1 MAKTLI
7 SIQAAVCTALL
18 QRQHPIGFWQQSPN
32 DNRLIPYF
40 NHFGA
45 NALVVSAGQLADQAA
60 QKAMLTAVDKWLF
73 WYLSH
78 MQDDGTVHDY
88 RITDGVP
95 EDTGNCDSTDSYAAL
110 FLVVLWNRLYVG
122 GIPEK
127 IAAWLPAINA
137 AVRAME
143 LTEDPADGLTYAKP
157 GWPKKYLM
165 DNAEVML
172 GHRAAAKL
180 YAWAGNGEKA
190 ASALQKAAQISQ
202 VLETQF
208 WLPQV
213 QYYAWAK
220 DKTGAIDA
228 GMSKWYPDVLANILY
243 LAIGGDAADQRHQGL
258 MDRLAAAFMSDGR
271 DAELTGSIRV
281 EHLLWWMQAALK
293 LGRAE
298 FALELWKRAELPD
311 PAGLPMSVLGHV
323 GRTAK
328 VLQEPEHS
336 DWLLGR

>member
-122 GIPEK
+122 ASLKRSP
-127 IAAWLPAINA
+127 
-137 AVRAME
+137 
-143 LTEDPADGLTYAKP
+143 P
-157 GWPKKYLM
+157 GCRLSTRLSGQW
-165 DNAEVML
+165 N
-172 GHRAAAKL
+172 
-180 YAWAGNGEKA
+180 
-190 ASALQKAAQISQ
+190 LQKTLQ
-202 VLETQF
+202 
-208 WLPQV
+208 
-213 QYYAWAK
+213 
-220 DKTGAIDA
+220 
-228 GMSKWYPDVLANILY
+228 
-243 LAIGGDAADQRHQGL
+243 
-258 MDRLAAAFMSDGR
+258 
-271 DAELTGSIRV
+271 
-281 EHLLWWMQAALK
+281 
-293 LGRAE
+293 
-298 FALELWKRAELPD
+298 
-311 PAGLPMSVLGHV
+311 
-323 GRTAK
+323 TA
-328 VLQEPEHS
+328 
-336 DWLLGR
+336 